1 MVRGSSA
8 LWRFIHGSGTYG
20 KSSFSPDIPKRDPE
34 RAKNDRR
41 MEMSPVIRKQ
51 GKKGLKG
58 SRREEE
64 GGRTYDGAIERPR
77 RGKVSRIGIR
87 RRKIPSAPGY
97 TSRSWHRGC
106 VAASGRRDKKTGRKR
121 KEGRDA
127 LRHEG
132 SGYSSVT
139 HVL

>member
-8 LWRFIHGSGTYG
+8 LWRFIHGTYG
-20 KSSFSPDIPKRDPE
+20 KSSFSPDMPKRDPE
-34 RAKNDRR
+34 RAKNNRR

-87 RRKIPSAPGY
+87 RRRSLPLPGIQVA
-97 TSRSWHRGC
+97 RG
-106 VAASGRRDKKTGRKR
+106 VG
-121 KEGRDA
+121 DA
-127 LRHEG
+127 
-132 SGYSSVT
+132 
-139 HVL
+139 